1 MFDHYQIELFA
12 DPPAKALPGFSEYLN
27 EGVGGPVHVT
37 LTRNRVTMVSVQ
49 FTLGGGARVR
59 AHEQFA
65 TAAESVWHSLRTY
78 LRTQDRSQWEDVVA
92 FAQSIQVADAEHRT
106 RADSKGQVYDLNTI
120 RDAVNV
126 EFFSGRVKCRIG
138 WGRHGQRARRARSR
152 SIRYGSWNRD
162 ARLITLHPLL
172 DDLRVPAE
180 FVKYIVFHEMLH
192 AVVPEA
198 RSNGRRRPHSP
209 QFRQLERKYPGF
221 ARMQEL
227 STSLLGV
234 LLG

>member
-65 TAAESVWHSLRTY
+65 TAAESVWRSLRTY

-106 RADSKGQVYDLNTI
+106 RADSKGQVYDLNTHF
-120 RDAVNV
+120 RDTIPDVVTLPEHFKAQGYYVQALGKL
-126 EFFSGRVKCRIG
+126 F
-138 WGRHGQRARRARSR
+138 H
-152 SIRYGSWNRD
+152 
-162 ARLITLHPLL
+162 ITAH
-172 DDLRVPAE
+172 
-180 FVKYIVFHEMLH
+180 H
-192 AVVPEA
+192 
-198 RSNGRRRPHSP
+198 
-209 QFRQLERKYPGF
+209 RQED
-221 ARMQEL
+221 Q
-227 STSLLGV
+227 
-234 LLG
+234 